1 MLVITVAPIKGHV
14 MTTLIATSPSIPPM
28 FVSTPAELDDGYG
41 QQVRRTPA
49 GTIARVPLLPLWA
62 AVATTSAVLRFAGFM
77 VLATSMLLESA
88 ARGIISR

>member
-1 MLVITVAPIKGHV
+1 
-14 MTTLIATSPSIPPM
+14 MTTLLPAPSATAAM
-28 FVSTPAELDDGYG
+28 FVSTPAELDDGYD
-41 QQVRRTPA
+41 QQIHRSRA

-88 ARGIISR
+88 ARSIISR